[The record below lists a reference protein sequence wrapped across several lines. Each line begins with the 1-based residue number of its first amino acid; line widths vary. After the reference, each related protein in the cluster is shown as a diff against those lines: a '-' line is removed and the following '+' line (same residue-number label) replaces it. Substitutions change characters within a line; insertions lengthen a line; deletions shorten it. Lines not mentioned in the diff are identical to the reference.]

1 MSKKNAA
8 LSSLI
13 LSFYGLSISYS
24 QVKSAPYFQQR
35 VNTTME
41 VTLNDKNHSLK
52 AHTNIEYINNSPDEL
67 SFIYFHLWPNAYK
80 NVHTAMGQQ
89 VLENGE
95 LKFQFAKDDER
106 GFIDS
111 LDFKINGISV
121 KWEFDPVHIDIA
133 KVFLNEPLA
142 PGKSAVITTP
152 FYVKIPVGVYSRLGH
167 IGESY
172 QITQW
177 FPKPAVYDREG
188 WHPMPYLSQG
198 EFYSEYGSY
207 DVKITV
213 PKNYVLGATGDLQN
227 GEKELKWLEQKVLDT
242 EAIIKTKSYE
252 FNKAGKP
259 DMSFPESSTEL
270 KTLHFKQDNV
280 HDFAWFCDKRFHVLK
295 GEVTLPWSK
304 EKVTSWAMFTN
315 SEFVLWERSIEYL
328 NDAIHYYSLW
338 NGDYP
343 YKHVTAVDG
352 SISAGGGMEYPNITV
367 IGKSYTPSGLEQ
379 VIVHEV
385 GHNWFYGILGSNER
399 VNAWMDEG
407 LNTFNETRYQEVKYP
422 NSKMDLGV
430 PEKIAEKLG
439 LSERGPRGVYDIGY
453 EFNARR
459 NYDQPLGF
467 SSEKF
472 TNMNYGALVYGK
484 TAIGLDFM
492 KEYLGEP
499 LFDSIMHAYFQRWK
513 FKHPQPNDLHA
524 IFEEKAGKDVS
535 WFFEDFIKTT
545 KKIDYALTGL
555 KKTDGGIEL
564 TVKNVG
570 QLNAPVQVFAIKER
584 KVLESKWIDGFEGE
598 QRISF
603 LGNEADTYVIDYHK
617 KMPEINRKDNQ
628 LKSIGWCKSIEP
640 IKFEFLGSYEHPER
654 TSIYYAPTLGWNDQD
669 KFMLGVALYNTT
681 IPEKKFEWLLNPMF
695 AFGSKKPVGIADIRY
710 HWYPS
715 KKFRRIELGANFKS
729 FNEMGYVT
737 NYPQP
742 PAEPQ
747 GIEFLRTWYRGEL
760 KLTNELWRSLRKS
773 KQTIELRGV
782 MVDRQMTFVSRETV
796 TGGELSFRVVNRKIL
811 KPASLKA
818 SLLYANSSW
827 HGDAAQ
833 LNVEA
838 KYRWNYN
845 IDLKGIDIRFFSGY
859 ALLSNTST
867 SQFNY
872 SLTGQTG
879 QTDFFYDHILLGR
892 SASMYNALSQ
902 QTTNTQ
908 GDFKVATGGLFGSN
922 NLYVGALNIKADI
935 PYVPLIKFFTD
946 AGIHPDRLN
955 GDVVQFDYTGGLYI
969 PLRKNTIEIY
979 VPLFYSQNIAN
990 QLEALDINFM
1000 QRIRFSFNI
1009 NGINPFKLV
1018 KEFTP

>member
-1 MSKKNAA
+1 MSK
-8 LSSLI
+8 LLVRRFTTI
-13 LSFYGLSISYS
+13 LLLGITITSFGQLD
-24 QVKSAPYFQQR
+24 KKPYFQQR

-41 VTLNDKNHSLK
+41 VTLNDKNHSLS
-52 AHTNIEYINNSPDEL
+52 AHTSIEYINNSPDEL
-67 SFIYFHLWPNAYK
+67 SFIYFHLWPNAYR
-80 NVHTAMGQQ
+80 NVKTAMGQQ

-106 GFIDS
+106 GYIDS
-111 LDFKINGISV
+111 IDFKINGIAV
-121 KWEFDPVHIDIA
+121 KWELDPVHIDIA
-133 KVFLNEPLA
+133 KVYLNEPLS
-142 PGKSAVITTP
+142 PGKSVTITTP

-198 EFYSEYGSY
+198 EFYSEFGSY

-227 GEKELKWLEQKVLDT
+227 GEDELKWLEQKVKDT
-242 EAIIKTKSYE
+242 EAIIKTKSYQ

-259 DMSFPESSTEL
+259 DMSFPPSSTEL

-315 SEFVLWERSIEYL
+315 SEFHLWEKSIEYL

-367 IGKSYTPSGLEQ
+367 IGKSYTASGLEQ

-422 NSKMDLGV
+422 NSKMDVGV
-430 PEKIAEKLG
+430 PEKITAKLG
-439 LSERGPRGVYDIGY
+439 LSDRGPRGVYDIGY

-459 NYDQPLGF
+459 NYDQPLAY

-499 LFDSIMHAYFQRWK
+499 LFDTIMHTYYQRWK
-513 FKHPQPNDLHA
+513 FKHPQPDDLRA
-524 IFEEKAGKDVS
+524 VFEEKSGKDVS
-535 WFFEDFIKTT
+535 WFFDDYIKTT
-545 KKIDYALTGL
+545 KKIDYSLSGI
-555 KKTDGGIEL
+555 KKTTNGVDI
-564 TVKNVG
+564 TIKNVG
-570 QLNAPVQVFAIKER
+570 QLNAPVQVFAIKEG
-584 KVLESKWIDGFEGE
+584 KIIDSKWLDGFEGT
-598 QRISF
+598 QKISF
-603 LGNEADTYVIDYHK
+603 TENDADTYVIDFNK

-628 LKSIGWCKSIEP
+628 LKTSGLCKSVEP
-640 IKFEFLGSYEHPER
+640 LRFEFLGSYEQPER

-669 KFMLGVALYNTT
+669 KLMVGLALYNTT
-681 IPEKKFEWLLNPMF
+681 VPEKKFEWLLNPMY
-695 AFGSKKPVGIADIRY
+695 AFGSNKPVGMADIRY

-715 KKFRRIELGANFKS
+715 QKFRRIELGGNFKS
-729 FNEMGYVT
+729 FNEMGYIT
-737 NYPQP
+737 NYPQL

-747 GIEFLRTWYRGEL
+747 SIEFVRTWYRGEV
-760 KLTNELWRSLRKS
+760 KLTSELWRSLRKS

-782 MVDRQMTFVSRETV
+782 MVDRQMTFVSRETIS
-796 TGGELSFRVVNRKIL
+796 GGELSFRLINRKIL
-811 KPASLKA
+811 KPASVKA
-818 SLLYANSSW
+818 GILYANSSW
-827 HGDAAQ
+827 HGDVAQ
-833 LNVEA
+833 LNVEG

-845 IDLKGIDIRFFSGY
+845 IDLKGIDVRFFGGY
-859 ALLSNTST
+859 ALKSNDQTT
-867 SQFNY
+867 QFNY
-872 SLTGQTG
+872 SLSGQTG
-879 QTDFFYDHILLGR
+879 QTDFFYDHLLLGR
-892 SASMYNALSQ
+892 SAGMYNALSQ

-908 GDFKVATGGLFGSN
+908 GDFKVAAGSLIGSN
-922 NLYVGALNIKADI
+922 NLWVSALNIKADI
-935 PYVPLIKFFTD
+935 PYIPLVKFFAD
-946 AGIHPDRLN
+946 AGFHPNTLTN
-955 GDVVQFDYTGGLYI
+955 TVLFDYAGGLYI

-979 VPLFYSQNIAN
+979 VPLFYSSNIAN
-990 QLEALDINFM
+990 QLEAFDINFW

-1009 NGINPFKLV
+1009 QSINPFKLV